1 MTLEILYQQLN
12 IRKLRRNEIEQKSL
26 ERNGLMYEDEFQE
39 LIILKIE
46 ILFIE
51 NQIKAMNY
59 GRNY

>member
-1 MTLEILYQQLN
+1 
-12 IRKLRRNEIEQKSL
+12 
-26 ERNGLMYEDEFQE
+26 MYEDEFQE